1 MKKVS
6 RKTMALSHE
15 NLSDEKMVGALGS
28 ITKRKVSEV
37 IYVKKVSRITMA
49 WRMVAITVVL
59 TAAFIG
65 LCSEPIGTVDTR
77 WWIVFWT
84 SKIIGAA
91 FAVLA
96 IYLYKEWDI
105 KKIVELEK

>member
-6 RKTMALSHE
+6 RKAMAL
-15 NLSDEKMVGALGS
+15 
-28 ITKRKVSEV
+28 
-37 IYVKKVSRITMA
+37 
-49 WRMVAITVVL
+49 RMLAITVVL

-65 LCSEPIGTVDTR
+65 LCSEPVGMVNTQ

-91 FAVLA
+91 FATLA
-96 IYLYKEWDI
+96 VWMYKKWQI
-105 KKIVELEK
+105 KMNEYE